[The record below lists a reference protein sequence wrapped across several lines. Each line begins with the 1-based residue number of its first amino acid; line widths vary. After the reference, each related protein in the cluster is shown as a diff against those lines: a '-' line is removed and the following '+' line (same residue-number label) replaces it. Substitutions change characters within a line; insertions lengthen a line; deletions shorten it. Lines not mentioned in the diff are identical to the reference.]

1 MKKFL
6 NVILLVVIVGM
17 LAACA
22 KGEVTTPVEPPAE
35 VTAEMTAEVTTE
47 VATEVATEA
56 PAEKYVIGIS
66 YQGPNND
73 WAINFKA
80 HFEMTLQTEFAGRVE
95 KVIYKEYGWDG
106 EQQIADVEDLMTQGI
121 DILIVGPHSDTGLAT
136 TIESVKAA
144 GIPVIVYNSAPGT
157 DQYDALIMSDNVADG
172 RSQAEWM
179 VQRLDGKGNILIIG
193 GAPGGAYAE
202 DVVEGYNQ
210 ALASYPDIKVLGYEY
225 AYWTPAT
232 AKQIV
237 ESYIAKGDT
246 IDGIIVSGLMGL
258 GCLEA
263 FTDANMPIPPMTSGD
278 GWTGFLRKAKEV
290 GYTDFG
296 AIPTN
301 NFIYGV
307 GAIRL
312 AFDVLDG
319 KPFEKITMVPPN
331 MAMDAQAMLDMV
343 TDDMPASYWI
353 GGTVPVADFDK
364 YVGSTSN

>member
-6 NVILLVVIVGM
+6 NIILLVVIVGM

-22 KGEVTTPVEPPAE
+22 KP
-35 VTAEMTAEVTTE
+35 E
-47 VATEVATEA
+47 VATPTEA

-80 HFEMTLQTEFAGRVE
+80 HFEMTMQQEFADKIE

-121 DILIVGPHSDTGLAT
+121 DILIVGPHSDTGLDT

-144 GIPVIVYNSAPGT
+144 GIPVVVYNSAPGT
-157 DQYDALIMSDNVADG
+157 DQYDALIKSDTVADS
-172 RSQAEWM
+172 RYTAEWM
-179 VQRLDGKGNILIIG
+179 VQRLGGKGNILIMG
-193 GAPGGAYAE
+193 GAPGGSYAE
-202 DVVEGYNQ
+202 DNIEGYNQ
-210 ALASYPDIKVLGYEY
+210 ALANYPDIKVLGYEY

-237 ESYIAKGDT
+237 ESYIAKGDQ

-263 FTDANMPIPPMTSGD
+263 FVDAGMPIPPMTSGD

-301 NFIYGV
+301 NFVYAVGV
-307 GAIRL
+307 IRL

-319 KPFEKITMVPPN
+319 KPFEKVTLVPTN
-331 MAMDAQAMLDMV
+331 KAMDAQAMLDMV

-353 GGTVPVADFDK
+353 GGSVPVADFNK
-364 YVGSTSN
+364 YVGTTGN